1 MIASDLKKD
10 IRATIRV
17 SSAVKEELRNQL
29 DMSIQEAFDTFINVN
44 LIFEILPNKGQNNG
58 EISMAKKAVK
68 KEVKN
73 VKEKSGKKKATT
85 KGIRRA
91 LWRTASLFV
100 STVWKGSWNSRK
112 GNILVPNAE
121 VSFLS
126 MTESAASVKKA

>member
-85 KGIRRA
+85 KGG
-91 LWRTASLFV
+91 ASKP
-100 STVWKGSWNSRK
+100 S
-112 GNILVPNAE
+112 
-121 VSFLS
+121 
-126 MTESAASVKKA
+126 KK